1 MHFSYLTFSHIPA
14 IIIYREAI
22 KMQNLL
28 CVKSIITVA
37 LILALCVLCFI
48 YPDQYSETLRNCVTM
63 VVTFYFAH
71 QQEKAAKGVSR
82 TWET

>member
-1 MHFSYLTFSHIPA
+1 M
-14 IIIYREAI
+14 R
-22 KMQNLL
+22 NLL

-48 YPDQYSETLRNCVTM
+48 YPEQYSETLRNCVTM

-71 QQEKAAKGVSR
+71 QQEKFAKGGNSNQ
-82 TWET
+82 WET

>member
-1 MHFSYLTFSHIPA
+1 MHFSHLTFPHFPT

-71 QQEKAAKGVSR
+71 QQEKIQKGASKP
-82 TWET
+82 WET

>member
-1 MHFSYLTFSHIPA
+1 M
-14 IIIYREAI
+14 R
-22 KMQNLL
+22 NLL

-48 YPDQYSETLRNCVTM
+48 YPEQYSETLRNCVTM

-71 QQEKAAKGVSR
+71 QQEKLTKGGNNN
-82 TWET
+82 WET

>member
-1 MHFSYLTFSHIPA
+1 MHFSHLTFTPLPA

-71 QQEKAAKGVSR
+71 QQEKATKGASKP
-82 TWET
+82 WET

>member
-1 MHFSYLTFSHIPA
+1 MH
-14 IIIYREAI
+14 
-22 KMQNLL
+22 NLL

-48 YPDQYSETLRNCVTM
+48 YPDQFSETLRNCVTM